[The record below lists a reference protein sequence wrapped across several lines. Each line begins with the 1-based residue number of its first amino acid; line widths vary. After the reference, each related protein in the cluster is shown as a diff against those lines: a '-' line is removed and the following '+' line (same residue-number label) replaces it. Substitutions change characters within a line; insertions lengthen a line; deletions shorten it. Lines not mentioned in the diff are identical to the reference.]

1 MTAAMRAN
9 IRNCHTSHRPLPSP
23 PRRSRPEEQASR
35 KRRSPSRRRCPGRTA
50 PAFRSRGGGPAP
62 PGRPAR
68 GAPSPGVMVR
78 GVTTV
83 VTARADLYSCAIS
96 HRMTATAA
104 TWVLTDPPALSLPNV
119 LQDWTAVRL
128 DLEAWPGSPFFGKG
142 LREGSIAAAT
152 CARQSSGKSSDDAQS

>member
-1 MTAAMRAN
+1 MQRLDA
-9 IRNCHTSHRPLPSP
+9 
-23 PRRSRPEEQASR
+23 Q
-35 KRRSPSRRRCPGRTA
+35 
-50 PAFRSRGGGPAP
+50 
-62 PGRPAR
+62 R
-68 GAPSPGVMVR
+68 GAADATGVTVRGVTTTGVKVR